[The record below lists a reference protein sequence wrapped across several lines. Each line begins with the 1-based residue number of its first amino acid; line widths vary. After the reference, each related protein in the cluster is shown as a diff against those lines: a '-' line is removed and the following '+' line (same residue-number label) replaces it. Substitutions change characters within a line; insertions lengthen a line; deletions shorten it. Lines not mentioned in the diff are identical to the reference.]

1 MKSEIFE
8 NMKEK
13 IYTIPINEAFESE
26 SFCPFCSILSNL
38 ETEAIS
44 YTVGPAMMEPDFRI
58 ITNEKGFCK
67 RHMRE
72 LCSKSKA
79 LPLSLVFKTHLDSVS
94 DIFENVCNESAK
106 KRQKSKDRQRFTESM
121 RNLECSCAVCDK
133 VNHTFNRYMET
144 FIYML
149 KKEDGFLNKVLKS
162 EGFCMEHFSMLSS
175 FARESMSETEY
186 EKLFMPIIVLQ
197 KMRIDKYRQY
207 IKNFSDSF
215 DYRNIGKEIDAP
227 KDVLLKAGFLQNGV
241 FTPKPKDLE
250 DI

>member
-1 MKSEIFE
+1 
-8 NMKEK
+8 MKEK
-13 IYTIPINEAFESE
+13 IYTIPINEAFEGE

-38 ETEAIS
+38 EKESIT

-67 RHMRE
+67 RHIRE

-94 DIFENVCNESAK
+94 DIFENVCNEDTK
-106 KRQKSKDRQRFTESM
+106 KRQKIKDRQKFTEDM
-121 RNLECSCAVCDK
+121 KKLKNSCAVCDR
-133 VNHTFNRYMET
+133 VNHTFERYIET
-144 FIYML
+144 FVYML
-149 KKEDGFLNKVLKS
+149 KKEDGFLEKALKS
-162 EGFCMEHFSMLSS
+162 DGFCIEHFSMIAS
-175 FARESMSETEY
+175 FARDNMSESEH
-186 EKLFMPIIVLQ
+186 EKLFVPVIKMQ
-197 KMRIDKYRQY
+197 KERIDKYRQY

-241 FTPKPKDLE
+241 FTPKAKDLE